1 MAHVTPRSV
10 RNASLLPREHED
22 RNPNTPT
29 NMFTGLRFSLAL
41 CLLASTAQAS
51 VWTVDDDPG
60 ADFTDIQAAIDGASP
75 GDVIRVEPGSY
86 SPFSLGF
93 GLTILASDPSGAA
106 VSVSG
111 SSLVVGVAGNQTAV
125 LSGLELDQLEV
136 GGCAAPVLLD
146 SLELHHLSVG
156 TALDVRVL
164 DTQIHSNEYGG
175 GAATVAAAR
184 VEFVRCSLRGRAGE
198 YADCYG
204 VYAGDGGTALTVSNG
219 GKILATRSEFIGG
232 DGGDTDQFC
241 EWNEAYGGDGG
252 HGVLLR
258 DISEMLLAGK
268 STDLVQGGREGW
280 GEWVPGLYNDGEP
293 GFGIQLL
300 ESASVRYSG
309 VDVADVDLNM
319 SATAE
324 SPSPADPYLT
334 VTGTFQGGR
343 EVTFAVNGNPGA
355 TARLY
360 LGRRADI
367 LPFPGTHVEQL
378 STRERT
384 FGLGNIPASGTATF
398 TFNLP
403 GWMWQGFSFVAQ
415 AETFEGADLRL
426 TNSFPLVIRY
436 D

>member
-22 RNPNTPT
+22 RYPNTPT
-29 NMFTGLRFSLAL
+29 NMSTGLRFSLAL

-75 GDVIRVEPGSY
+75 GDLIRVEPGTY

-111 SSLVVGVAGNQTAV
+111 SSLVVGVGGNQTAV

-184 VEFVRCSLRGRAGE
+184 VELARTSEPPCFSVIAMPKVTPALSAAG
-198 YADCYG
+198 
-204 VYAGDGGTALTVSNG
+204 
-219 GKILATRSEFIGG
+219 FI
-232 DGGDTDQFC
+232 
-241 EWNEAYGGDGG
+241 W
-252 HGVLLR
+252 
-258 DISEMLLAGK
+258 
-268 STDLVQGGREGW
+268 
-280 GEWVPGLYNDGEP
+280 
-293 GFGIQLL
+293 
-300 ESASVRYSG
+300 
-309 VDVADVDLNM
+309 
-319 SATAE
+319 
-324 SPSPADPYLT
+324 PS
-334 VTGTFQGGR
+334 
-343 EVTFAVNGNPGA
+343 
-355 TARLY
+355 
-360 LGRRADI
+360 
-367 LPFPGTHVEQL
+367 
-378 STRERT
+378 
-384 FGLGNIPASGTATF
+384 
-398 TFNLP
+398 
-403 GWMWQGFSFVAQ
+403 
-415 AETFEGADLRL
+415 
-426 TNSFPLVIRY
+426 
-436 D
+436 